1 MELVLKLEGT
11 LWSSSEYLLIL
22 HVNVKSLSPVWLPD
36 PMDCSLSG
44 SSVHAIFHARVL
56 EWVARGTSNSHHLN
70 FYSGSDP
77 EWFSMTEQIS

>member
-22 HVNVKSLSPVWLPD
+22 HMKVKAKSLSHVWLCD

-44 SSVHAIFHARVL
+44 SSVHGIFQARVL
-56 EWVARGTSNSHHLN
+56 EWVARGTKFMS
-70 FYSGSDP
+70 P
-77 EWFSMTEQIS
+77 EFLFRFCTWMI